1 MATRAPTTSCNAI
14 SAIAVLAALGAML
27 IGCAD
32 PAALRFEQEAHADKV
47 LAWCRHVSGAR
58 TVSLQQECVER
69 AWADV
74 PPSAFWTKYHGH
86 APYQTETAWR
96 DSAIR

>member
-1 MATRAPTTSCNAI
+1 MATKATITRRNPIPAAVAI
-14 SAIAVLAALGAML
+14 GVLGAML

-32 PAALRFEQEAHADKV
+32 SAALKYEQEAHAQKV
-47 LAWCRHVSGAR
+47 LAWCRAYSGAA
-58 TVSLQQECVER
+58 TQSLQDECVDR

-86 APYQTETAWR
+86 APYDTEATWRAWAAR
-96 DSAIR
+96 